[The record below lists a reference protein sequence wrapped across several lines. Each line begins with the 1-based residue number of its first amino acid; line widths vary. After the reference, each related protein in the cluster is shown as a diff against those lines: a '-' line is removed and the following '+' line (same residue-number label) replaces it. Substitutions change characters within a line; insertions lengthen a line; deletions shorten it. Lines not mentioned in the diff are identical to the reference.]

1 MNLDRHADTI
11 GGMSEAA
18 PHASTN
24 AAERM
29 REYER
34 WIGGHSLSATGFRWL
49 MGAQA
54 LPLVNGPPMRIHE
67 ELQLDA
73 SARILD
79 IGCGRGA
86 LLAAIDEQL
95 RPEAAP
101 IGLDGSRAMLRL
113 AARDQTSDRGTSL
126 RPLVQGSALALP
138 FAGDTFDLALCGY
151 VAKHLDD
158 AELNAL
164 LVEVLRV
171 LAPGGLALI
180 WEFGPTGN
188 PRLDAWNARTVSSG
202 VSAPRLR
209 SSETLRGFA
218 ERAGFP
224 FVRYADLRP
233 FFLPPIPRAS
243 ILVGLPPEGFDP
255 AEAVRTA

>member
-1 MNLDRHADTI
+1 
-11 GGMSEAA
+11 MSEAA
-18 PHASTN
+18 PHATTN
-24 AAERM
+24 AAARM

-34 WIGGHSLSATGFRWL
+34 WISGRSLSAIGFRWL
-49 MGAQA
+49 MGPQA
-54 LPLVNGPPMRIHE
+54 LSLVNGPPMRIHQ

-95 RPEAAP
+95 HPAAAP

-113 AARDQTSDRGTSL
+113 AARDQRGSDQSTSL

-138 FAGDTFDLALCGY
+138 FASEAFDLALCGY

-164 LVEVLRV
+164 LVEVLRI

-209 SSETLRGFA
+209 SSETLRRFA

-243 ILVGLPPEGFDP
+243 ILLGRPPEGFDP
-255 AEAVRTA
+255 TEAVRTA

>member
-1 MNLDRHADTI
+1 
-11 GGMSEAA
+11 MSEAPA
-18 PHASTN
+18 NRTTN
-24 AAERM
+24 AAARM

-34 WIGGHSLSATGFRWL
+34 WIGGRSLSAIGFRWL
-49 MGAQA
+49 MGPQA
-54 LPLVNGPPMRIHE
+54 LPLVNGPPMRLHA
-67 ELQLDA
+67 ELQLDQ

-86 LLAAIDEQL
+86 LLGAIDEQL
-95 RPEAAP
+95 RPATAP

-113 AARDQTSDRGTSL
+113 AARDQGEAQ
-126 RPLVQGSALALP
+126 RPLVEASALALP
-138 FAGDTFDLALCGY
+138 FANDSFDLSLCGY

-158 AELNAL
+158 GELNAL
-164 LVEVLRV
+164 FVEVLRV
-171 LAPGGLALI
+171 LAPGGLAVI

-188 PRLDAWNARTVSSG
+188 PRLDAWNARTLSSG
-202 VSAPRLR
+202 VSRPRLR

-224 FVRYADLRP
+224 FVRFADLRP

-243 ILVGLPPEGFDP
+243 VLVGRPPEGFDP
-255 AEAVRTA
+255 SEAVRTA